1 MLEGHKHVLVS
12 PSHRTAHLVLG
23 SRQAAVQAL
32 ELLAPTFRG
41 AARLVIRLEENEEL
55 VAEGGQAGS
64 DGLAP
69 AATCREVLGA
79 VARARAPVVIDFVA
93 VGEDTLVELYL
104 GASPVVKLPLSKE
117 MVEAG
122 LGEVMA
128 SEEVVKVVLK
138 VDTEATQQ
146 ALKALTRLGVRVA
159 GVFDL
164 ESAAKFADYAEV
176 GWDFLNRIS
185 FYTDL
190 YKSLAQVGQS
200 VFTAASKKIQKMAAR
215 YGLPAEAVQVRS
227 PLATLLFYFSSV
239 FLYSL
244 LNPRWRARWRG
255 STSPTSTSPPT
266 SPRPSWT
273 CSRRRLC

>member
-1 MLEGHKHVLVS
+1 M
-12 PSHRTAHLVLG
+12 
-23 SRQAAVQAL
+23 
-32 ELLAPTFRG
+32 
-41 AARLVIRLEENEEL
+41 
-55 VAEGGQAGS
+55 
-64 DGLAP
+64 
-69 AATCREVLGA
+69 
-79 VARARAPVVIDFVA
+79 ARARAPVVIDFVA

-185 FYTDL
+185 F
-190 YKSLAQVGQS
+190 
-200 VFTAASKKIQKMAAR
+200 IR
-215 YGLPAEAVQVRS
+215 ICI
-227 PLATLLFYFSSV
+227 
-239 FLYSL
+239 
-244 LNPRWRARWRG
+244 NHWPRWVSRCSLQPPRRSRRWRRG
-255 STSPTSTSPPT
+255 TASPP
-266 SPRPSWT
+266 RP
-273 CSRRRLC
+273 CR